1 MIAIG
6 RTSILG
12 FIRPKDNFR
21 VVRTGKLYRCKQLTP
36 KLFCKY
42 AKEHE
47 ITTVLNLRTDSVKKP
62 SWQNQKRLIEQQGFK
77 VVSLPMRG
85 FIYPTPE
92 QVSALLAFFKN
103 NKGPVL
109 IHCRRGRDR
118 TGTVAAL
125 WRIEYEGANY
135 RVAQRELTF
144 WKHGHIGLP
153 MKRFL
158 KLWVTLR
165 EKHRSSAEALKAY
178 REIYTQKKL
187 ARKWLWRA

>member
-21 VVRTGKLYRCKQLTP
+21 VVTSGKLYRAKQLTP
-36 KLFCKY
+36 KAFGKY
-42 AKEHE
+42 AKTHG
-47 ITTVLNLRTDSVKKP
+47 ITTVLNLRTDQVRKP
-62 SWQNQKRLIEQQGFK
+62 SWQRQKKEIEKQGCA
-77 VVSLPMRG
+77 VVSIPMRG
-85 FIYPTPE
+85 FAYPTPQ
-92 QVSALLAFFKN
+92 QVSALLEFFSTT
-103 NKGPVL
+103 KGPIL

-125 WRIEYEGANY
+125 WRIEYEGADY
-135 RVAQRELTF
+135 REAQKELTF
-144 WKHGHIGLP
+144 WRHGHVGLP

-158 KLWVTLR
+158 QLWVNLR
-165 EKHRSSAEALKAY
+165 KKYGSSDQALKAY
-178 REIYTQKKL
+178 SEVYKQKKL